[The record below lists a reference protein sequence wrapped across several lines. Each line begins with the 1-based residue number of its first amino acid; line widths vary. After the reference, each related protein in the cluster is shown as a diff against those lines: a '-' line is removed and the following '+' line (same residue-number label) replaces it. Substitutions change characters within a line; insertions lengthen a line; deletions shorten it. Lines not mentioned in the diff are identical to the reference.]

1 MKHINQT
8 IDQQN
13 KKHLAKKKKRDQTEN
28 NLEFNLC
35 TKEIFVETR
44 FLIVGK
50 P

>member
-8 IDQQN
+8 INQQN
-13 KKHLAKKKKRDQTEN
+13 KKAFSKEKKKNQTEN

-44 FLIVGK
+44 FLTVGK